1 MIVAVPF
8 FASLLVAA
16 FFEGREEASE
26 PTLEDLEEALRATAG
41 MRYGEDEEES
51 PFRPHELLLR
61 MDAESV
67 PDDLLL
73 GVLLAGATSGDPLE
87 AARRLMAE
95 AHHDVTRLREPSLWA
110 QTRGVGTAG
119 RARIVAAA
127 ELARR
132 MDVRSAFSRRMDVTS
147 PQKAVAALK
156 SMSLGPDEI
165 LSVLFLDRRH
175 RLIGGQIL
183 TVGSSA
189 FTVVDPKQIFQR
201 AVEMG
206 AGALILA
213 HNHPSGDPTPS
224 SQDYDVT
231 ERVARAGRVLGI
243 PLIDHVVLG
252 SGDRYISLS
261 EEGRLPA
268 WGGESSSWTAD
279 R

>member
-1 MIVAVPF
+1 MIAAVPF
-8 FASLLVAA
+8 FVSLLAAA
-16 FFEGREEASE
+16 FSGGREEVSE

-110 QTRGVGTAG
+110 QTKGVGTAG

-132 MDVRSAFSRRMDVTS
+132 MDVRSVFSKRM
-147 PQKAVAALK
+147 AVNSAQEAIAALR
-156 SMSLGPDEI
+156 SMSLGPDEV
-165 LSVLFLDRRH
+165 LSVLFLDRRR
-175 RLIGGQIL
+175 RLLGGQIL

-189 FTVVDPKQIFQR
+189 FTVVDPKQVFQR
-201 AVEMG
+201 AIEMG
-206 AGALILA
+206 ADAVLLA
-213 HNHPSGDPTPS
+213 HNHPSGEPTPS

-231 ERVARAGRVLGI
+231 DRVARAGRILGI
-243 PLIDHVVLG
+243 RLVDHIVLG
-252 SGDRYISLS
+252 SGGRYVSMA
-261 EEGRLPA
+261 EEGRISA
-268 WGGESSSWTAD
+268 WG
-279 R
+279 